1 VRSRAATVATV
12 LLPAER
18 SRFEAAGHGC
28 FAAVHGESIE
38 DATHAVRSGAA
49 HALFLSVHRCADAD
63 LPRVARFVREF
74 PNVPAI
80 ALISRADTQ
89 AAGRVLGLGASGV
102 RTIVDITAV
111 GGWESLRGLLR
122 EPASPA
128 VAAIIA
134 GIDPDLDGV
143 PPDCRIFFELVV
155 RRAPD
160 TVTVL
165 ALAQTLRTVPSS
177 FMSRF
182 FRAGLPSPKAYLTH
196 ARLVHAAWLFRSEG
210 YSIADVAHRLEYSSP
225 QSFSRHLGALLGL
238 TAGQFRRRMPFDVAL
253 ARYRQTYITP
263 YRDRL
268 LTFHPLGTMPGDHGQ
283 TAA

>member
-1 VRSRAATVATV
+1 MRSRATTVATV

-18 SRFEAAGHGC
+18 PRLEAAGHGC
-28 FAAVHGESIE
+28 FAALHGDSIE
-38 DATHAVRSGAA
+38 DATESVRTGAA

-80 ALISRADTQ
+80 ALISRADTL
-89 AAGRVLGLGASGV
+89 APGRMLGLGASGV
-102 RTIVDITAV
+102 RTIVDITAI
-111 GGWESLRGLLR
+111 GGWERLRGLLR

-128 VAAIIA
+128 VASILA

-160 TVTVL
+160 TLTVQ
-165 ALAQTLRTVPSS
+165 ALAHILRAVPSS

-196 ARLVHAAWLFRSEG
+196 ARLVHASWLFRSEG
-210 YSIADVAHRLEYSSP
+210 YSIADVAHRMEYSSP

-238 TAGQFRRRMPFDVAL
+238 TAGEFRRRMPFEVAL
-253 ARYRQTYITP
+253 ARYRQTYLTP

-268 LTFHPLGTMPGDHGQ
+268 LTFHPLGTLPGDPGH

>member
-1 VRSRAATVATV
+1 MRTSAATVATV

-18 SRFEAAGHGC
+18 SRLEAAGQGC
-28 FAAVHGESIE
+28 FAAVHGDSIE

-49 HALFLSVHRCADAD
+49 ALFLSVHCCGDAE

-74 PNVPAI
+74 PNVPTI
-80 ALISRADTQ
+80 ALISRSDTQ
-89 AAGRVLGLGASGV
+89 APGRMLALGASGV
-102 RTIVDITAV
+102 RTIVDITIA
-111 GGWESLRGLLR
+111 GGWERLRGLLR

-128 VAAIIA
+128 VASILA
-134 GIDPDLDGV
+134 GIDHDLDGV
-143 PPDCRIFFELVV
+143 PPDCRLFFELVI
-155 RRAPD
+155 RRAPE

-165 ALAQTLRTVPSS
+165 RLAQVLRVVPSS

-182 FRAGLPSPKAYLTH
+182 FRAELPSPKAYLMH
-196 ARLVHAAWLFRSEG
+196 ARLVHAAFLLGSRG

-225 QSFSRHLGALLGL
+225 QSFGRHLSSLLGL
-238 TAGQFRRRMPFDVAL
+238 TASEFRRRMPFEVAL
-253 ARYRQTYITP
+253 ARYRQTYLTP